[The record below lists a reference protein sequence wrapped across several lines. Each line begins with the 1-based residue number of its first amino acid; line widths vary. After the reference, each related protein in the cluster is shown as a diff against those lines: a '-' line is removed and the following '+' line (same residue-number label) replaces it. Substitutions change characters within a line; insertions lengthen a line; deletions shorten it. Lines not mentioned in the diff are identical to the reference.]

1 MNKSFKH
8 LYPDEYFRARGKN
21 DIKRLISFDQERQFM
36 QKYADFSGSIFDV
49 GCSTG
54 EFLEV
59 IDWKGKKYGSE
70 ISDLAILE
78 AEKTGINF
86 STELCDFNNELDAVV
101 FRGTIQHIPDPFAQ
115 IKDAYNALKP
125 GGHLFFLATPNAA
138 SAVYKISGTLPFLV
152 PKLNFYIPSAHALI
166 NACENFGFIFKGIE
180 KPYIHSPYKNLFADH
195 LKFML
200 LLLGVKGLK
209 FSFWGNMINVSLEKP
224 VINE

>member
-8 LYPDEYFRARGKN
+8 LYPDEYFRDREKN
-21 DIKRLISFDQERQFM
+21 DIKRLISFKQEREFI
-36 QKYADFSGSIFDV
+36 QKYADFNGSVFDV

-54 EFLEV
+54 EFLEA

-70 ISDLAILE
+70 ISDLAILK
-78 AEKTGINF
+78 AEKTGISF
-86 STELCDFNNELDAVV
+86 KTELCGFNNELDAVV
-101 FRGTIQHIPDPFAQ
+101 FRGTIQHLPDPFVQ

-125 GGHLFFLATPNAA
+125 GGYLFFLATPNAA

-152 PKLNFYIPSAHALI
+152 PELNFYIPSAKTLI
-166 NACENFGFIFKGIE
+166 NACENFGFAFKEIE

-200 LLLGVKGLK
+200 LMLGVKGLK
-209 FSFWGNMINVSLEKP
+209 FSFWGNMINVALEKP
-224 VINE
+224 IINE